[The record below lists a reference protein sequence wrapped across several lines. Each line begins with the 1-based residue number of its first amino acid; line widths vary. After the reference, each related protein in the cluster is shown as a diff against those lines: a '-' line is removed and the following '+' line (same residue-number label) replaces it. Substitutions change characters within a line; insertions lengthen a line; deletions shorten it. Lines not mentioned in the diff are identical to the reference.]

1 MPHTPHLNN
10 QTFQPVQEVK
20 PLLIPRIVHL
30 GCGAFHRAHQA
41 LYTHL
46 LFEQFL
52 SNCGYCEINLMSDSG
67 AVLINQLNKYNG
79 HYTLLEKDE
88 EKSTVRTIKVIKEA
102 MHPRIDGIDAVV
114 EKMASPDTAII
125 SLTVT
130 EKGYCLSPATDL
142 LNLSHPNIQHDIAHP
157 TKPRSVLGY
166 IVASLRLRFQ
176 RQQPPITILSCDNI
190 RKNGEAARRAI
201 VGLAAQQDKQ
211 LAQWIDQHISFP
223 STMVDRIVPAM
234 TQESYAE
241 IKQLI
246 GRDDPCAIICESF
259 RQWVIEDNFVNG
271 RPDWQHVGAQ
281 FVPDVT
287 PYEMMKLRMLNGS
300 HSFLAYL
307 GYLGGYEFISDAMQN
322 SDYSRAA
329 YSLIINEQAPTLF
342 IPDNT
347 TLLQYTQT
355 LIKRFSNKTI
365 KHKTAQIAADGSQ
378 KLPQRLLD
386 SIMWHQKHGSDYAF
400 LALGV
405 AAWMKYVSGQ
415 DEQGNAIDIKDPLQ
429 HKFAEIYH
437 LCGVGLEAVDRLL
450 AINAI
455 FPLEF
460 SQNQDIVKNV
470 KTAYQQLISVGA
482 RETVK
487 HYLQQTVK

>member
-1 MPHTPHLNN
+1 MTCTSHLND
-10 QTFQPVQEVK
+10 QTCQSVQDVK
-20 PLLIPRIVHL
+20 PPLVPRIVHL

-46 LFEQFL
+46 LYEQSL
-52 SNCGYCEINLMSDSG
+52 SDWGYCEINLISDNG
-67 AVLINQLNKYNG
+67 AVLINQLNEHNG
-79 HYTLLEKDE
+79 HYTLLEKSE

-102 MHPRIDGIDAVV
+102 MHPRIDGIDAVI
-114 EKMASPDTAII
+114 EKMASPEIVII

-130 EKGYCLSPATDL
+130 EKGYCLSPATGR
-142 LNLSHPNIQHDIAHP
+142 LNLSHPAIQHDIAHP
-157 TKPRSVLGY
+157 KKPQSVLGY

-176 RQQPPITILSCDNI
+176 RQLPPITILSCDNI
-190 RKNGEAARRAI
+190 RKNGEAARHAI
-201 VGLAAQQDKQ
+201 VGLAAQQDNQ
-211 LAQWIDQHISFP
+211 LAQWIDQHVTFP

-234 TQESYAE
+234 TQGSYAE

-246 GRDDPCAIICESF
+246 GRDDPCAVICEPF
-259 RQWVIEDNFVNG
+259 RQWVIEDHFANG
-271 RPDWQHVGAQ
+271 RPDWQHVDVQ

-322 SDYSRAA
+322 PDYCRAA
-329 YSLIINEQAPTLF
+329 HNLMVNEQAPTL
-342 IPDNT
+342 PTLDNT
-347 TLLQYTQT
+347 NLSKYAQT
-355 LIKRFSNKTI
+355 LITRFSNKAI
-365 KHKTAQIAADGSQ
+365 KHKTAQIAVDGSQ

-386 SIMWHQKHGSDYAF
+386 SILWHQKRGSDYTF

-415 DEQGNAIDIKDPLQ
+415 DEQGVIIDIKDPLQ
-429 HKFAEIYH
+429 HQFAEIYH
-437 LCGVGLEAVDRLL
+437 LYGVSLEAVDRLL
-450 AINAI
+450 AINSI
-455 FPLEF
+455 FPQAF

-470 KTAYQQLISVGA
+470 KTAYQHLVSIGA

-487 HYLQQTVK
+487 YYLQHTAK